1 MAISLE
7 TYALLKA
14 YVDEHGGGGEEPKDK
29 VSPKTLAAA
38 KEYADGKDAETLT
51 TAEQYA
57 DTKDT
62 AALQSAKDYADTKDA
77 ANLQS
82 AKDYADT
89 KDATVLSSAKDYA
102 DTKDTATLNSAKSY
116 ADGKATATLASAN
129 TYAHNQADAALYS
142 AKDYAEECAD
152 NALDEA
158 KEYTDNATLNSYI
171 VTDGTPGTIT
181 IGTGWSST
189 EPFSIVVTSQDYT
202 VTEHTMVS
210 ILPHT
215 GTLIQMRED
224 GVQTMYITNDEGTLT
239 VYAIGHAPTVAM
251 TVPVLYTE
259 VE

>member
-38 KEYADGKDAETLT
+38 KEYADGKDAENL
-51 TAEQYA
+51 
-57 DTKDT
+57 T
-62 AALQSAKDYADTKDA
+62 AAKEYADTKDA
-77 ANLQS
+77 ASLQ
-82 AKDYADT
+82 
-89 KDATVLSSAKDYA
+89 SAKDYA

-116 ADGKATATLASAN
+116 AEGTASAALASAK

-181 IGTGWSST
+181 IGTEWSAT

>member
-62 AALQSAKDYADTKDA
+62 AA
-77 ANLQS
+77 LQS

>member
-14 YVDEHGGGGEEPKDK
+14 YVDAHGGGGEEPKDK

-51 TAEQYA
+51 SAEQYA
-57 DTKDT
+57 DTKD
-62 AALQSAKDYADTKDA
+62 AASLQSAKTYADGKDV
-77 ANLQS
+77 
-82 AKDYADT
+82 
-89 KDATVLSSAKDYA
+89 TV
-102 DTKDTATLNSAKSY
+102 LNSAKSY

-129 TYAHNQADAALYS
+129 TYAHNQANAALYS

-181 IGTGWSST
+181 IGTEWSAT

-210 ILPHT
+210 ILQHT

-224 GVQTMYITNDEGTLT
+224 GVQTMYITNNEGTLT

>member
-1 MAISLE
+1 MGISLE

-14 YVDEHGGGGEEPKDK
+14 YVDEHGGGGDK
-29 VSPKTLAAA
+29 VSPLTLAAA
-38 KEYADGKDAETLT
+38 NEYTD
-51 TAEQYA
+51 EQGA
-57 DTKDT
+57 
-62 AALQSAKDYADTKDA
+62 
-77 ANLQS
+77 
-82 AKDYADT
+82 
-89 KDATVLSSAKDYA
+89 
-102 DTKDTATLNSAKSY
+102 
-116 ADGKATATLASAN
+116 ATLA
-129 TYAHNQADAALYS
+129 
-142 AKDYAEECAD
+142 
-152 NALDEA
+152 EA

-181 IGTGWSST
+181 IGTEWSET

>member
-38 KEYADGKDAETLT
+38 KEYADGKDAENLT
-51 TAEQYA
+51 SAEQYA
-57 DTKDT
+57 DTKD
-62 AALQSAKDYADTKDA
+62 AAS
-77 ANLQS
+77 LQS

-89 KDATVLSSAKDYA
+89 KDATV
-102 DTKDTATLNSAKSY
+102 LNSAKSY

-181 IGTGWSST
+181 IGTEWSAT